1 MFSQK
6 QNQSWAETIE
16 ALAMFDQWT
25 SVHYAD
31 VTQGWQLLR
40 NYCPDLDKKKLL
52 PPNHTINDVI
62 QRPPGQVE
70 NMPIQ
75 DLTAPVVVTFNW
87 SAEAGAERSP
97 SNFQHGRGLR
107 HPLQDLSKV
116 FVVFTINW
124 QVSPALINDFW
135 SVRTG
140 PGNSRLTKKVWPW
153 WMILRDLLFLVRR
166 FISLHHHHQNSTKAS
181 D

>member
-6 QNQSWAETIE
+6 HNQSWAETIE

-40 NYCPDLDKKKLL
+40 NYCPDLDKK
-52 PPNHTINDVI
+52 VI
-62 QRPPGQVE
+62 TAKPHHQQCNRTPRQVE
-70 NMPIQ
+70 DMPIQ
-75 DLTAPVVVTFNW
+75 DLTGPVVVTFNW

-124 QVSPALINDFW
+124 QVSPALMNDFW

-140 PGNSRLTKKVWPW
+140 PGDSRLTKKRLTV
-153 WMILRDLLFLVRR
+153 M
-166 FISLHHHHQNSTKAS
+166 NME
-181 D
+181 